1 MLKVVIGGWA
11 RSIRID
17 CNMVGKMNLPNKHFP
32 LQNCPM
38 GMGHGS
44 SEGVLVEWQFAQLS
58 LLVLQHI
65 LRHK

>member
-11 RSIRID
+11 QSIPID
-17 CNMVGKMNLPNKHFP
+17 YSMVGKMNLPNKHFP

-44 SEGVLVEWQFAQLS
+44 SEGVLVEWQFVQLS
-58 LLVLQHI
+58 LRRLQHI
-65 LRHK
+65 SRHK